1 MYAKVTALVA
11 ALTLLIG
18 IGGASAI
25 VIDGV
30 NDFPPSTLVDADGG
44 DTEFA
49 PIDLLDV
56 YVTYDA
62 DGIYIGYGHDQ
73 DGWTG
78 VQIGI
83 AFVVSSMATTG
94 GTTDPWGHA
103 IGFQGT
109 CYPSFIAY
117 VNLDSQWNEWCI
129 WNGADW
135 DRFANILN
143 WVVDT
148 PFDELMVTYDMLGVD
163 CTEFSQVFIELWV
176 TQDGTTKGPLD
187 LSYNDDLQ
195 LSTPGG
201 TTWDID
207 TPVMISC
214 YHCFDLYSPS
224 STSPST
230 WSNIKQLY
238 K

>member
-1 MYAKVTALVA
+1 MFAKVTALVIT
-11 ALTLLIG
+11 LTMLIG
-18 IGGASAI
+18 IGVASAI
-25 VIDGV
+25 VVDGV
-30 NDFPPSTLVDADGG
+30 NDFAPADLVDADGG

-56 YVTYDA
+56 YFAYDEN
-62 DGIYIGYGHDQ
+62 GIYIGYGHDQ

-83 AFVVSSMATTG
+83 AFVTIPLAG
-94 GTTDPWGHA
+94 GTFDPWGHQ

-109 CYPSFIAY
+109 CNPDYIAY
-117 VNLDSQWNEWCI
+117 INLDSEWNEWCV
-129 WNGADW
+129 WNGSDW
-135 DRFANILN
+135 DRTPNILN
-143 WVVDT
+143 WVVNT

-163 CTEFSQVFIELWV
+163 CAEFSQVFIELWV
-176 TQDGTTKGPLD
+176 TQDGATKGPLD
-187 LSYNDDLQ
+187 LSYNDDRQ
-195 LSTPGG
+195 LSTPSG

-214 YHCFDLYSPS
+214 YHCLELYGPS
-224 STSPST
+224 AVSATT
-230 WSNIKQLY
+230 WGGIKRLY